1 MPNLLVE
8 IGTEE
13 LPVGTL
19 DIVYEQIAVQL
30 RQKLVD
36 ERIAFEEVKVE
47 ATPRRIA
54 LFVRGIAAMQQDRE
68 LEISGPSKEK
78 CYDAGGN
85 PTPVLQGFLRSK
97 QAEAKDIEVRE
108 TPKGP
113 FIFLRK
119 KDKGRPVVQLLPEFL
134 KQILTSLPFPK
145 FMRWET
151 SGFRF
156 PRPVRWLVVLLDK
169 KRVPMDFAGMKSG
182 NRSFGH
188 RFLAPQGFVIPQAD
202 WKLYVALLKKKHV
215 LLDLAARETLIR
227 NKLRDAFA
235 QKQID
240 EDLVHT
246 NAQLVEE
253 PYFLKGTFSQQYLE
267 LPAEVLASCMKKNQK
282 IFACYDAGTRLRNHF
297 VAVMNGKRNG
307 LARIQK
313 DYENVL
319 DSRLKDA
326 RYFYELDTKEPME
339 KKKPVLAQ
347 LVYLG
352 KLGSVL
358 DKTERLEKMAPEFA
372 QASGHGELS
381 ADLARVAALSKIDLV
396 THLVYEMPDLQGIVG
411 REYALEAKEKETVAS
426 AIGSQYLP
434 KNLAEDRQKVK
445 NSMGPLGALFG
456 IMDRLDLLVGAFGT
470 GIEPTGSQD
479 PFALRRA
486 GGSLVKLVRAFSVSF
501 SLSQLVEA
509 NIRLYGERLSRPG
522 ELKAGLLKFLQERVA
537 FELGVK
543 AGTWP
548 AEILQAVCRTDFDDL
563 AGVYRRFDA
572 LCGLSE
578 KEPKIFVKAAKVIQ
592 RTANMLK
599 GYGKAAG
606 EPRQELLIEE
616 QEKKIFELVQT
627 RMHEVKE
634 PLDHGDYEKATRLFA
649 QIFSAPLHDFF
660 DHVLINAEK
669 PELRENRM
677 ALVAKINRLYAGSL
691 ADLSGL
697 SRIDEE

>member
-358 DKTERLEKMAPEFA
+358 DKTARLEKMAPEFA

>member
-8 IGTEE
+8 IGIEE
-13 LPVGTL
+13 LPVGSL
-19 DIVYEQIAVQL
+19 DIIYEQLAVQL
-30 RQKLVD
+30 RQKLAD

-54 LFVRGIAAMQQDRE
+54 IFVRGIAAMQQDRV
-68 LEISGPSKEK
+68 LEIAGPSKEK

-97 QAEAKDIEVRE
+97 QADAKDIEIRE

-113 FIFLRK
+113 FVFLRK
-119 KDKGRPVVQLLPEFL
+119 KEKGKPVGQLLPEFL
-134 KQILTSLPFPK
+134 GRILTSLPFPK

-151 SGFRF
+151 TGFRF

-169 KRVPMDFAGMKSG
+169 KRVPMDFAGVKSG

-188 RFLAPQGFVIPQAD
+188 RFLAPQTFVISKAE
-202 WKLYVALLKKKHV
+202 WKAYVALLKKKHV
-215 LLDLAARETLIR
+215 MLDLAAREAMIR
-227 NKLRDAFA
+227 NKLRGQFA
-235 QKQID
+235 QKRID

-246 NAQLVEE
+246 NAHLVEE
-253 PYFLKGTFSQQYLE
+253 PFFLKGTFSQEYLE

-282 IFACYDAGTRLRNHF
+282 VFACYDGTGRLKDHF
-297 VAVMNGKRNG
+297 IAVMNGKRNG
-307 LARIQK
+307 LAKIRK

-326 RYFYELDTKEPME
+326 RYFYELDTKEPLE
-339 KKKPVLAQ
+339 KKKAALAQ

-358 DKTERLEKMAPEFA
+358 DKTERLEKMAPVFA
-372 QASGHGELS
+372 HAAGRGELGQ
-381 ADLARVAALSKIDLV
+381 DLARVAALSKIDLV

-411 REYALEAKEKETVAS
+411 REYALEAKEKEMVAS

-434 KNLAEDRQKVK
+434 KNLAEDHRKAK
-445 NSMGPLGALFG
+445 NSMDVLGAFFG
-456 IMDRLDLLVGAFGT
+456 IIDRLDLLVGAFGT

-486 GGSLVKLVRAFSVSF
+486 GGSLVKLVRAFSIPF
-501 SLSQLVEA
+501 SLSQVVEE
-509 NIRLYGERLSRPG
+509 NIRLYGERLTRSVD
-522 ELKAGLLKFLQERVA
+522 LKGRLLKFLQERVA

-548 AEILQAVCRTDFDDL
+548 AEILQAVCRAGFDDL
-563 AGVYRRFDA
+563 AGVYKRFDA

-578 KEPKIFVKAAKVIQ
+578 KDPKVFIKAAKVLQ

-599 GYGKAAG
+599 GYGKEAG
-606 EPRQELLIEE
+606 EPKQELLVEE
-616 QEKKIFELVQT
+616 QEKKIFELIDT
-627 RMHEVKE
+627 RMTEVLE
-634 PLDHGDYEKATRLFA
+634 PLDRGEYEKATRLFA
-649 QIFSAPLHDFF
+649 QIFSGPLHEFF
-660 DHVLINAEK
+660 DNVLINAEL

-677 ALVAKINRLYAGSL
+677 ALVAKISRLYAGRL